1 MTNFPDS
8 RAKQSAGNLPD
19 GSAFIVNN
27 PSGSKTRIPLTI
39 TVSDDGQRFE
49 RAWLVRAGGADLQ
62 PWRYEGKYKRAG
74 YSYPESYVD
83 EEFVYV
89 AYATNKEDIEITRIP
104 IGSLAP

>member
-1 MTNFPDS
+1 MQTYLVMSF
-8 RAKQSAGNLPD
+8 
-19 GSAFIVNN
+19 
-27 PSGSKTRIPLTI
+27 
-39 TVSDDGQRFE
+39 

-74 YSYPESYVD
+74 YSYPKSYVD

-104 IGSLAP
+104 IGSLVP